1 MGFKRPLVR
10 FQSLGPKWEKPLKL
24 LSFDGFFFCL
34 FRPAALFNT
43 LEFYTPKRRFKR
55 DEKTSQNYHNRR
67 KLPHI
72 SCLQV
77 LVRCQGEN
85 DSLLSAS
92 LSSRQ

>member
-34 FRPAALFNT
+34 FRPAALFNE

-55 DEKTSQNYHNRR
+55 DEKGPVKIYAQN
-67 KLPHI
+67 
-72 SCLQV
+72 CLQAPA
-77 LVRCQGEN
+77 E
-85 DSLLSAS
+85 
-92 LSSRQ
+92 

>member
-34 FRPAALFNT
+34 FRPAALFNE

-55 DEKTSQNYHNRR
+55 DEKTSQNYHNRHC
-67 KLPHI
+67 PEFGIMAII
-72 SCLQV
+72 SKKILSRNLLYCA
-77 LVRCQGEN
+77 EN
-85 DSLLSAS
+85 AII
-92 LSSRQ
+92 